1 MTIGI
6 RLAGNAV
13 ESLLANAVAGV
24 LNRILQ
30 VGDGVIDHG
39 TYTQV
44 GANAVSLQVWNANN
58 HQTTYGVLGA
68 ALSALLQWMH
78 QNDFVAV
85 SFGIYDGN
93 NQVGNGVV
101 NGPG

>member
-6 RLAGNAV
+6 PLAGMAV
-13 ESLLANAVAGV
+13 ENLLANAIARV
-24 LNRILQ
+24 LNRMLQ
-30 VGDGVIDHG
+30 AGDSVIDHG
-39 TYTQV
+39 MFNQI

-68 ALSALLQWMH
+68 ALSAVHQWMN
-78 QNDFVAV
+78 QNGYVAM

-93 NQVGNGVV
+93 NLVGNGVV